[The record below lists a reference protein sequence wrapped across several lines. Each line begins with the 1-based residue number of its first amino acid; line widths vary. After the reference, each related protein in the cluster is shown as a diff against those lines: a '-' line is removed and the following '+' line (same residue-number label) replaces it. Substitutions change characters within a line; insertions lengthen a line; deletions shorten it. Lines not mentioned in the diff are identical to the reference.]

1 MAILQFGEFTLNTE
15 NLTLTRRGR
24 AVFVQELPLKLLV
37 LLASRPG
44 ELIDRDEL
52 FRHFWPDDQSGLLN
66 DNLNTLV
73 RKLRQALNDSPR
85 NPRFVETQ
93 PRKGYRFIAPVA
105 VVAPATSAEQ
115 NVVDLQIS
123 AAKLDRITVAP
134 QQVATNTLWHRRHAV
149 GGAAVFMV
157 ILALAVIAGLDL
169 TGAQDPGAQR
179 FHSVA
184 VLPFMNAGENNQRDY
199 FSDGLADELINRL
212 ASFPDL
218 RVVARTSS
226 FSMQDSALDARAI
239 GELLDTDALV
249 EGSVQRSD
257 DKLRIHV
264 RLVDTRSGYQLWS
277 QSFQRD
283 FTDAFALQEEVALT
297 VAASLAGKLLPENSG
312 RSREEIHPAAYDSYL
327 KGRFY
332 WHKRSEADLHRALE
346 YFEAATSLAPDYAP
360 SWAGLADAYAVLG
373 FYDYMPPEK
382 AFGRAKVAARR
393 ALQLDPNNASAE
405 ATLGYAAL
413 YFDWDFEEAEARFL
427 QAIAINPDYAK
438 AHQWYANLLVAAGRF
453 DKAEHEMRHATQ
465 LDPLSLIANA
475 ALGWVLYNAGDYEG
489 ALQQLETAR
498 ELDPGFQLVDLWRGW
513 TLEAMGDYDG
523 AITALERSVETSSG
537 NTISVASLAR
547 VLALAGREEEAHT
560 LLEGLQESDGYLP
573 AYEVAK
579 AHLAVGDCDAAVR
592 WLERA
597 YEQHSHSLVFLRV
610 DPQLANLRKT
620 ASYQQMLA
628 QVFKRG

>member
-1 MAILQFGEFTLNTE
+1 MATLQFGEFTLDSPS
-15 NLTLTRRGR
+15 LTLSRRGR
-24 AVFVQELPLKLLV
+24 TVVVQELPLKLLV

-44 ELIDRDEL
+44 ELFDRDEL
-52 FRHFWPDDQSGLLN
+52 FRHFWPDDQSGLLD

-73 RKLRQALNDSPR
+73 RKLRRALNDSPR
-85 NPRFVETQ
+85 NPRFIETQ

-105 VVAPATSAEQ
+105 VVGSTS
-115 NVVDLQIS
+115 NVDACAI
-123 AAKLDRITVAP
+123 AP
-134 QQVATNTLWHRRHAV
+134 QQSVSHIPWRRRHAA
-149 GGAAVFMV
+149 GIAATLV
-157 ILALAVIAGLDL
+157 IALALIVGPYL
-169 TGAQDPGAQR
+169 TGPEVPSQQP

-184 VLPFMNAGENNQRDY
+184 VLPFINVGDDNQRDY

-226 FSMQDSALDARAI
+226 FSIQGSALDARAI
-239 GELLDTDALV
+239 GKRLETDVLV
-249 EGSVQRSD
+249 EGSVHRRD

-264 RLVDTRSGYQLWS
+264 RLVDTRSGYQLWA

-283 FTDAFALQEEVALT
+283 STDIFALQEEVALN
-297 VAASLAGKLLPENSG
+297 VVASLAGKLLPEGIG
-312 RSREEIHPAAYDSYL
+312 RSRAEINPAAYDSYL

-332 WHKRSEADLHRALE
+332 WHKRSEVDLRRAVVH
-346 YFEAATSLAPDYAP
+346 FEAAIGQAPDYAP
-360 SWAGLADAYAVLG
+360 AWAGLADTFAVLG
-373 FYDYMPPEK
+373 FYDFLPPEE
-382 AFGRAKVAARR
+382 AFGRAKGAARR
-393 ALQLDPNNASAE
+393 ALQLDPANDSAE
-405 ATLGYAAL
+405 ATLGYVAL

-427 QAIAINPDYAK
+427 QSIAINPAYAK

-453 DKAEHEMRHATQ
+453 DKAEREMRYATQ

-475 ALGWVLYNAGDYEG
+475 ALGWVLYHAGDHEG
-489 ALQQLETAR
+489 ALRQLETAR
-498 ELDPGFQLVDLWRGW
+498 ELDPEFQLVDLWRGW

-523 AITALERSVETSSG
+523 AITALERNVEKSSG

-547 VLALAGREEEAHT
+547 VLALAGREEEAST
-560 LLEGLQESDGYLP
+560 LLQGLLASDGYVP

-579 AHLAVGDCDAAVR
+579 AHLAAGNSDAAVR

-597 YEQHSHSLVFLRV
+597 YEQRSHSMVFLRV

-620 ASYQQMLA
+620 ASYQQILA